1 MITRIRIDPV
11 FCRLP
16 SVSISDTY
24 TEIVSP
30 EKIFL
35 GRYYFIFSGF
45 KVFNVLKVLNDLKV
59 FKDTNGF
66 KVVKESRYGGH
77 YFWRK

>member
-30 EKIFL
+30 EKNFL

-45 KVFNVLKVLNDLKV
+45 KV